1 MRKKQLPKRA
11 EELMATALALFA
23 RQDVTSV
30 TIKDIARGLGVNTA
44 LIYYYFDSKE
54 DLFRATLQYCIDKA
68 IATFRRLEQEHSD
81 PVKMIA
87 AWFDTHTEM
96 TPEIRQLV
104 KIMLDFKTS
113 GSNTRIT
120 DAAIREFYEQE
131 RQILSS
137 RIWLGVEKGIF
148 RRMTMRQAAHAADIA
163 STHLDG
169 IMVRSLIH
177 PSFDV
182 PTAIQDLEQIF
193 WSYLGYH
200 APRNNGKRR
209 GANGA
214 RRARLPR
221 MRAERVLS

>member
-23 RQDVTSV
+23 RQDVTTV

-54 DLFRATLQYCIDKA
+54 DLFRATLEYCIDKA
-68 IATFRRLEQEHSD
+68 ITTFRRLEQKHSD

-96 TPEIRQLV
+96 APEIRQLV

-120 DAAIREFYEQE
+120 DAAIHEFYEQE

-214 RRARLPR
+214 RRARPPR
-221 MRAERVLS
+221 MRAEREF